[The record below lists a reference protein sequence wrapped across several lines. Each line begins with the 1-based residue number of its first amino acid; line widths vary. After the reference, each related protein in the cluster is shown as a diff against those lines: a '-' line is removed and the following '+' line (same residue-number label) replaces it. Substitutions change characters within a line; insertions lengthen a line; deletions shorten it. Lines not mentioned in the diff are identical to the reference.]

1 MKTKLLLFF
10 ATIIMSFGMNA
21 QINSVAIVGTAV
33 GGWPGSPGNPGPAD
47 LHQLTQIDANNW
59 KIENLVVAAG
69 PCKLRANNTWGGA
82 GFEWAGA
89 FPTDTG
95 TSSGDIIVPTGGN
108 YTVTLDTSTGI
119 YNFAPG
125 AALPVVK
132 LVGSGVSTS
141 GGILMNLSGPDTYSI
156 SNTTLLSG
164 TVQFDV
170 DGQVSGGTTFPTGT
184 AINSTDFIPVPA
196 AFFSSITINIA
207 TGAYTFVLIP
217 PVSIIGDGVG
227 GWPGSAG
234 NPGPLD
240 INQLTSTD
248 GVNYKIDKLAC
259 TVGPAKF
266 RQDNDWA
273 VNWGNAAF
281 PSGTGTQG
289 GDNIAI
295 TTAGTYDVTFNR
307 VTGAYNFSFPTI
319 ALVGGATGGWPGS
332 PSNPGPIDTNQMTTT
347 DGVTYTLA
355 NVALTADVCKFRANN
370 SWDVNWGNAAFPS
383 GTATQGGDNIAV
395 ATAGNYDVTLNRVTG
410 AYNFTTTMS
419 VNQFGETSFSLV
431 PNPTKGMFAINAD
444 VAKAEIFNITGQLV
458 KSFNNA
464 AANESLSISELNQG
478 IYFVKVTDLNLNEKT
493 IKLIKE

>member
-33 GGWPGSPGNPGPAD
+33 GGWPPFTGNDPN
-47 LHQLTQIDANNW
+47 QLTQIDANNW

-89 FPTDTG
+89 FPTAIG
-95 TSSGDIIVPTGGN
+95 TSAGDIIVPTGGI

-141 GGILMNLSGPDTYSI
+141 GGILMNLTGTDTYSI
-156 SNTTLLSG
+156 SDTTLLSG

-184 AINSTDFIPVPA
+184 AINSTDLIPVPA

-240 INQLTSTD
+240 INQLISTD

-259 TVGPAKF
+259 TVGSAKF
-266 RQDNDWA
+266 RQDNSWN

-289 GDNIAI
+289 GADIAVSA
-295 TTAGTYDVTFNR
+295 AGTYDVTFNR

-319 ALVGGATGGWPGS
+319 ALVGGATPTGWPTGAA
-332 PSNPGPIDTNQMTTT
+332 GEVDATVLTTT
-347 DGVTYTLA
+347 DGVTYTVS
-355 NVALTADVCKFRANN
+355 NVALTASECKFRANN
-370 SWDVNWGNAAFPS
+370 GWTVNWGNPAFPS
-383 GTATQGGDNIAV
+383 GTATQGGANIV
-395 ATAGNYDVTLNRVTG
+395 VTTAGNYDVTLNRVTG

-419 VNQFGETSFSLV
+419 VNQFGETYFSLV

-444 VAKAEIFNITGQLV
+444 VTKAEIFNITGQLV
-458 KSFNNA
+458 KTFNNA